1 MDGKGE
7 KTSFMM
13 KVATFIVDR
22 RNLFFLL
29 FAIAVVFSLIS
40 QNWVSVEDSLPA
52 YLSKDT
58 ETRQGLDL
66 MEKEFVTLGS
76 AKVMATN
83 IDYETAKYI
92 ADRIK
97 SRSDVY
103 MLDFDAS
110 DAHYNNFSAL
120 YNVTFIYEETDER
133 ALAALDE
140 IKELLSGYDL
150 YVSTMMGNQT
160 ADTIQ
165 KEMKTVS
172 LLVAIVVVTVLLF
185 TSQTWAEVPVLLLTF
200 GASAI
205 IASGTNF
212 MLGTISFVSDSV
224 TIVLQLAL
232 SIDYAVIFCNRY
244 KEEHRN
250 LPIREADI
258 LALSKAIPEICSS
271 SLTTI
276 GGLVAMMFMQY
287 GIGPDMAICL
297 IKAIFF
303 SLLSVFTFM
312 PGLIMIFGVLMDKT
326 RHKSFVPK
334 IPFVGKF
341 AYKTRFIIP
350 PLFVVLLV
358 GAFMMSSKCPY
369 VYGYSLLDTPLKNEM
384 QIADEMIEETFGR
397 ENMAALIVPAGNY
410 EKEYNLIKELER
422 RDEIDRIVGLSNSEA
437 KDGYTLTDK
446 LTARQFSELMGVDYE
461 VAELLYTAYAVD
473 DENYAKLINGSS
485 SYAVPLIDIVMFLYN
500 EVDEGYVDLDADT
513 KDMLEDAY
521 NKMNLAQM
529 QLQGQNYSRMLVYLN
544 LPEEG
549 DQTFEFLDEMHDI
562 AHKYYEGTVMV
573 AGESTSQYDLKKA
586 FAIDNLVVNW
596 VSIFAVLSV
605 LLFTFMSVG
614 MPVLLILVI
623 QGAIWMN
630 FSFPAVTH
638 TNLFFMGYLIVS
650 SIQMGANIDYAIVI
664 SGRFLELKDQMS
676 KKDAIIETMNFAF
689 PTIVTSGTMMALAG
703 ILIGNLTSDGTICG
717 IGQCIGR
724 GTIISI
730 LLVMFVLPQ
739 ILLLGEKIIDMSS
752 FKVSVPLKLS
762 RETGLVR
769 IDGMVQGNMSGYF
782 VGEMH
787 GVLSGDASIMM
798 TTGRMSKTGEEVP
811 KSSFIETGFP
821 EEMKKAETVA
831 YNRPKDEDSAL
842 DVTEDGT
849 AGDTGDDTEN
859 DAKKDT
865 KKDVKTGVKT
875 DKQTDIK
882 TDAIKGE
889 KDDRE
894 PENGKAKE
902 MAEENKE
909 KGESDRDPGS
919 KDKDHED

>member
-1 MDGKGE
+1 
-7 KTSFMM
+7 
-13 KVATFIVDR
+13 
-22 RNLFFLL
+22 
-29 FAIAVVFSLIS
+29 
-40 QNWVSVEDSLPA
+40 
-52 YLSKDT
+52 
-58 ETRQGLDL
+58 
-66 MEKEFVTLGS
+66 
-76 AKVMATN
+76 
-83 IDYETAKYI
+83 
-92 ADRIK
+92 
-97 SRSDVY
+97 
-103 MLDFDAS
+103 
-110 DAHYNNFSAL
+110 
-120 YNVTFIYEETDER
+120 
-133 ALAALDE
+133 
-140 IKELLSGYDL
+140 
-150 YVSTMMGNQT
+150 
-160 ADTIQ
+160 
-165 KEMKTVS
+165 
-172 LLVAIVVVTVLLF
+172 
-185 TSQTWAEVPVLLLTF
+185 
-200 GASAI
+200 
-205 IASGTNF
+205 
-212 MLGTISFVSDSV
+212 
-224 TIVLQLAL
+224 
-232 SIDYAVIFCNRY
+232 
-244 KEEHRN
+244 
-250 LPIREADI
+250 
-258 LALSKAIPEICSS
+258 
-271 SLTTI
+271 
-276 GGLVAMMFMQY
+276 
-287 GIGPDMAICL
+287 
-297 IKAIFF
+297 
-303 SLLSVFTFM
+303 
-312 PGLIMIFGVLMDKT
+312 
-326 RHKSFVPK
+326 
-334 IPFVGKF
+334 
-341 AYKTRFIIP
+341 
-350 PLFVVLLV
+350 
-358 GAFMMSSKCPY
+358 
-369 VYGYSLLDTPLKNEM
+369 
-384 QIADEMIEETFGR
+384 
-397 ENMAALIVPAGNY
+397 
-410 EKEYNLIKELER
+410 
-422 RDEIDRIVGLSNSEA
+422 
-437 KDGYTLTDK
+437 
-446 LTARQFSELMGVDYE
+446 
-461 VAELLYTAYAVD
+461 
-473 DENYAKLINGSS
+473 
-485 SYAVPLIDIVMFLYN
+485 
-500 EVDEGYVDLDADT
+500 
-513 KDMLEDAY
+513 
-521 NKMNLAQM
+521 
-529 QLQGQNYSRMLVYLN
+529 
-544 LPEEG
+544 
-549 DQTFEFLDEMHDI
+549 
-562 AHKYYEGTVMV
+562 MV